1 MIELIYWNSTDACTM
16 TAFLHDTSLLYA
28 FLSLGVAALLA
39 SLLLYSCI
47 PFSSLIHGFLGSAGL
62 VNNNGDLG
70 HVENL
75 ERDEKREKKQSYK
88 VDHRCCLPPGSLG
101 LPWIGETLQFA
112 LFNSCPIGTPS
123 PFLHSRLHRYTKIV
137 HPFFSSLST
146 RFTSTIGLKP
156 CQDACIFYVCQNECV
171 CVRVY
176 VYMRGCVYTCMRIC
190 MYVPIPNVC
199 MCKYACRRAW
209 V

>member
-47 PFSSLIHGFLGSAGL
+47 PFSSLGSAGL

-112 LFNSCPIGTPS
+112 LSSIAAPLAPLLLSSTQG
-123 PFLHSRLHRYTKIV
+123 YT
-137 HPFFSSLST
+137 
-146 RFTSTIGLKP
+146 G
-156 CQDACIFYVCQNECV
+156 
-171 CVRVY
+171 
-176 VYMRGCVYTCMRIC
+176 
-190 MYVPIPNVC
+190 IP
-199 MCKYACRRAW
+199 K
-209 V
+209 